1 MPTAHLQQQPRELPL
16 TEQAQVGKK
25 SRAALASRVGLA
37 GLGLPQC
44 SAQLRLPLGT
54 QPLQGLPLR
63 GWGKDT
69 GSLPRPLGLL
79 FTGPRGKVAEESTW
93 GQRCGGSR
101 TTWLWSTLLQSAL
114 AQRQVGRQ
122 GGHPASCTAR
132 PGDAQFCQAEPP
144 ARPNPYRLQDLCG
157 QRWSLFH
164 GVHRDGGGHLHAELL
179 LEQALQRLQG
189 QVLPRV
195 GRRAVLQV
203 GTGRR

>member
-1 MPTAHLQQQPRELPL
+1 MPTAHLQQQPGELPL

-79 FTGPRGKVAEESTW
+79 FTGPRGKVVTSPPGGSAAVAQEPRGCGALCCSPPWPSVRWGDKGATQPAALPDQGMPSSAKRSLRRGQTPTACRTSVVSDGAFSTESTVMVVAI
-93 GQRCGGSR
+93 
-101 TTWLWSTLLQSAL
+101 STLSCCWN
-114 AQRQVGRQ
+114 RPCSVFRGRCCL
-122 GGHPASCTAR
+122 G
-132 PGDAQFCQAEPP
+132 
-144 ARPNPYRLQDLCG
+144 
-157 QRWSLFH
+157 
-164 GVHRDGGGHLHAELL
+164 
-179 LEQALQRLQG
+179 
-189 QVLPRV
+189 
-195 GRRAVLQV
+195 
-203 GTGRR
+203 